1 MKQNRLSPIRI
12 VAILFGLMV
21 TALPLQAQVQDA
33 SVSPE
38 NTFPFAPPT
47 TNTFSLPD
55 PQEGYAEISSR
66 GNEQSIVSVTAS
78 HTVSPSDGANYLEI
92 TAQIAPTW
100 HIYSVTQP
108 SGGPLPTVIK
118 ILPAKTWRLA
128 GKLRAVYPPDRQ
140 KEPAYDNLMVETHHD
155 KATWR
160 APIAIAPGVD
170 PTKMTI
176 QGSVRVQA
184 CSPSNCRPPEEL
196 PFVATFA
203 ASEPASNAAI
213 ATTPKPATPS
223 IPEEKTASIASAAA
237 PPTRTATP
245 HEEQLPRQAS
255 PKEASTDTKLDSDNL
270 QVMDNDELK
279 QSSLPM
285 VMALGF
291 LGGLILNLMPCVLPV
306 IGLKVLSFVEQ
317 AGHSRRQALML
328 NLWYSLGMILVFL
341 LLATLSTFVGLGWG
355 QLFSFAWF
363 NITLAAVVFVMGLS
377 FLGVWEIPIPGFVG
391 SGKLNDYSS
400 KEGALGAFSKG
411 ILTTIMATPCSGP
424 FLASALAWSV
434 GQPPVKTYTVFLS
447 VGVGMA
453 SPYLTI
459 GVFPKLLRFLP
470 KPGAWMDT
478 FKQAMGFVL
487 LGTVAYL
494 LTLLGWIYIIPT
506 VAFLFGLWA
515 ACWWIGRTPITAT
528 FAKKAGTWLSA
539 AAFAGIMW
547 FVTFGWLTDVMASRF
562 ERDVQIAIAKN
573 GGTPTVEQNGDHLP
587 WRPFS
592 SKAFDEL
599 IAAENTIMVDFTAD
613 WCMTCKALEKF
624 VLNTPRISE
633 TIRQHGVVT
642 LKADWTHA
650 EPEVTKM
657 LEQLGS
663 KQVPVVAIFPAG
675 KANQPI
681 VLRGSYTQETL
692 QAALEKAIR

>member
-21 TALPLQAQVQDA
+21 TALPLQTLAQDA

-47 TNTFSLPD
+47 ANTFSLPD
-55 PQEGYAEISSR
+55 PQVGYAEISSR
-66 GNEQSIVSVTAS
+66 GDEQSIVSVTAS
-78 HTVSPSDGANYLEI
+78 HTVSPQDGANYLEI

-128 GKLRAVYPPDRQ
+128 GKLRAVHPPDRQ

-237 PPTRTATP
+237 PPTHTATP
-245 HEEQLPRQAS
+245 HEEQLPPQAS
-255 PKEASTDTKLDSDNL
+255 PKEAADTTPDSDNL
-270 QVMDNDELK
+270 PVMDNDELK

-434 GQPPVKTYTVFLS
+434 GQPPVKTYTIFLS

-459 GVFPKLLRFLP
+459 GVF
-470 KPGAWMDT
+470 
-478 FKQAMGFVL
+478 
-487 LGTVAYL
+487 
-494 LTLLGWIYIIPT
+494 
-506 VAFLFGLWA
+506 
-515 ACWWIGRTPITAT
+515 
-528 FAKKAGTWLSA
+528 
-539 AAFAGIMW
+539 
-547 FVTFGWLTDVMASRF
+547 
-562 ERDVQIAIAKN
+562 
-573 GGTPTVEQNGDHLP
+573 
-587 WRPFS
+587 
-592 SKAFDEL
+592 
-599 IAAENTIMVDFTAD
+599 
-613 WCMTCKALEKF
+613 
-624 VLNTPRISE
+624 SE
-633 TIRQHGVVT
+633 T
-642 LKADWTHA
+642 
-650 EPEVTKM
+650 P
-657 LEQLGS
+657 
-663 KQVPVVAIFPAG
+663 AIPPQAG
-675 KANQPI
+675 C
-681 VLRGSYTQETL
+681 LDGHL
-692 QAALEKAIR
+692 QASHGLCAFGNGRLSVDAARMDLHHSDRRLFVRALGHLLVDRAHANNRNLHQKSGDMAFGSRLCRHHVVRHLRLADRCHGKSLRA